1 MSNTALYFTGKVC
14 ENVNANSKCG
24 LQAKHTRTG
33 HNTRQHITGKLC
45 TALRHQGELEND
57 RFDHKCYCS
66 VFSVC
71 NISVALCSPMQR
83 AHVQMHCC
91 CYAAVRERLCSAA
104 GEVAHYS
111 AVGSREKQ
119 EGHK

>member
-1 MSNTALYFTGKVC
+1 MMLARLQASSFTSNCIAEYAMSNTALYFTGKVC

-33 HNTRQHITGKLC
+33 HNTRQHIT
-45 TALRHQGELEND
+45 
-57 RFDHKCYCS
+57 
-66 VFSVC
+66 VC
-71 NISVALCSPMQR
+71 NIAVALCSPMQR

-111 AVGSREKQ
+111 AVGSRE
-119 EGHK
+119 